1 MIQKLIGKRI
11 KMYRMA
17 KGLTQENLAE
27 KIGLSRNY
35 YSAAERGI
43 YSLNI
48 DKIVEIINILDC
60 TADEIFADVINKGY
74 QVKSSLLSEKISKL
88 PKEEQER
95 ILAIVD
101 TLVETAKKNW

>member
-43 YSLNI
+43 YSLSI

-60 TADEIFADVINKGY
+60 TADDIFADVINKGY

-95 ILAIVD
+95 IIAIVE
-101 TLVETAKKNW
+101 TLVETAKKN

>member
-95 ILAIVD
+95 ILAIVE
-101 TLVETAKKNW
+101 TLVETAKKN